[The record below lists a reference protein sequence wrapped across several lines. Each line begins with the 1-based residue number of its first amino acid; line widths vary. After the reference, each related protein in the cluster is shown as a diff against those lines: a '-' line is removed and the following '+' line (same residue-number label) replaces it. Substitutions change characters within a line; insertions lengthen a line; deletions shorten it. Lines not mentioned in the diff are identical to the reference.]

1 MLTSWIGSEEPES
14 LAYSVLAT
22 CRKSLAAYMVP
33 TVIFVLE
40 NDSHLPKTS
49 TGKVQR
55 MATLAK
61 LTAGGIEPTLHA
73 SQVRHYYTQLM
84 KVI

>member
-1 MLTSWIGSEEPES
+1 
-14 LAYSVLAT
+14 
-22 CRKSLAAYMVP
+22 MVP